1 MSKIRE
7 LLRGLIAEEVLL
19 SEGKVKVKFD
29 ELTIGSTVHYSGAE
43 YVITRHEREWITM
56 KKTKVTKSLGSMYQP
71 KAKLD
76 KRNYESQV
84 KMGFIKKVDIYK

>member
-1 MSKIRE
+1 MSKLRK

-19 SEGKVKVKFD
+19 SEGKITARFD
-29 ELTIGSTVHYSGAE
+29 DLTIGSKIHYTGAE
-43 YVITRHEREWITM
+43 YQIMRKEREMITM
-56 KKTKVTKSLGSMYQP
+56 KKISITKGIGAMYQP

-76 KRNYESQV
+76 SRNYESQV